1 MLQDIKIIISLFIT
15 SIFDCISPNV
25 QRNYTL
31 RSSSLSD
38 NEYVVI
44 HMNKKY

>member
-1 MLQDIKIIISLFIT
+1 MLQNIQLILSVFIT
-15 SIFDCISPNV
+15 YVCDCICPNV

-44 HMNKKY
+44 HLNKKY